1 MFGVGTVE
9 LLAVFGGFLLL
20 LAVVVVVARRNGVH
34 AVQDELEVPATPAV
48 VEERI
53 FGPLGM
59 IHGATMSRASAGHV
73 TLTSR
78 RTPTWA
84 VFLAVVLFPWGL
96 LLLLVKHEHA
106 LHVRIGDRA
115 DGSVVQVSGRAPK
128 RVALEVG
135 ETLERRLA
143 VAGPGRDA

>member
-9 LLAVFGGFLLL
+9 LVLFLGGFLLL
-20 LAVVVVVARRNGVH
+20 VAVLVVAARRNDVR
-34 AVQDELEVPATPAV
+34 AVQDELEVLAPPAV

-59 IHGATMSRASAGHV
+59 IRGATMSRASAGHV

-84 VFLAVVLFPWGL
+84 VFLAIVFLPWGL

-106 LHVRIGDRA
+106 LHVRIAERGG
-115 DGSVVQVSGRAPK
+115 GSVVQVRGRAPK

-143 VAGPGRDA
+143 VAGTPRSS